1 MILKKVSK
9 DGKDVFIEITK
20 EEAEEASKTGEFVIV
35 VNDKGDS
42 VTIDGQNEHIDIKI
56 DRSKQ
61 EKDEDDEDDDEDED
75 DEKDEKETSFDFSSR
90 FRKKFARGFPFNFA
104 HLEGMHPFMNRTNDP
119 QTAKLLRILPFMDEA
134 DIHEV
139 IDKYLHDDPSFA
151 KLNLTALM
159 PFLSKED
166 CDAVFTKV
174 LVTKEL
180 WHFIVSLAP
189 FVSDEA
195 LSKLVDRYLEGEF
208 PDLNL
213 DNLYPF
219 LNSKDIKRLF
229 HSLMG
234 K

>member
-1 MILKKVSK
+1 MILKKVTK
-9 DGKDVFIEITK
+9 DGKDVFVEITK
-20 EEAEEASKTGEFVIV
+20 EEAETAAKAGEFVII
-35 VNDKGDS
+35 VNEKGDS
-42 VTIDGQNEHIDIKI
+42 VTIDGQNEHIDIQI
-56 DRSKQ
+56 DRSK
-61 EKDEDDEDDDEDED
+61 KDPEDDDDDDEDDD
-75 DEKDEKETSFDFSSR
+75 DEKPGHDPAFEFSKK
-90 FRKKFARGFPFNFA
+90 FRKKFARGFPFNFQ
-104 HLEGMHPFMNRTNDP
+104 HLGESFPFMNRGNDP
-119 QTAKLLRILPFMDEA
+119 QTAKLLRILPFMEEE

-139 IDKYLHDDPSFA
+139 IDKYLHDDPAFA
-151 KLNLTALM
+151 KLNLTAIM

-174 LVTKEL
+174 LVTKDL

-195 LSKLVDRYLEGEF
+195 LSKLVDRYLAGEF

-229 HSLMG
+229 RFMMD